1 MSVFTS
7 FGIVIIAMLIFGTLQ
22 LTSGVF
28 ALFYHYA
35 LGKFSKAKASD
46 LALFFFFGTEIIS
59 ACLFLATYFLM
70 SIFLFDNSELQQ
82 LAWGFAGLFV
92 ALALFSPLFYYRRGK
107 GSKLFIPRSYAEAI
121 DHNAKTVQNRSG
133 AFLFGLL
140 SGSCELILTLP
151 LYLITSIEILKI
163 ESLGL
168 PASLMAI
175 VFAITPTVPLFFTYL
190 QYRCDYNLA
199 DIMKKRSKIK
209 SLVRIALCLF
219 YSAIAYL
226 IIQSGTL

>member
-82 LAWGFAGLFV
+82 LAWGFAGLFIS
-92 ALALFSPLFYYRRGK
+92 LALFSLLFYYRRGK
-107 GSKLFIPRSYAEAI
+107 GSRLFIPKSYSEAI
-121 DHNAKTVQNRSG
+121 DHSARTVQNRSG
-133 AFLFGLL
+133 AFLLGLL
-140 SGSCELILTLP
+140 SGSSELILTLP

-168 PASLMAI
+168 PANLIAI
-175 VFAITPTVPLFFTYL
+175 ILVIMPTIPLFFTYL

-209 SLVRIALCLF
+209 PLIRIALCLF
-219 YSAIAYL
+219 YSGIAFL